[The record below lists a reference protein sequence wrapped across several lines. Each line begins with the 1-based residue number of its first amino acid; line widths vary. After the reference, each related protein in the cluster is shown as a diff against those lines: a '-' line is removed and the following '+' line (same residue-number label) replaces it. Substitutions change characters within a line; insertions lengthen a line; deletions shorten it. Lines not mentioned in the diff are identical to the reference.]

1 MNLIIRKAQ
10 SSDSAQLAK
19 IFLESR
25 RSGFYWLDPERF
37 QLDDFERQTQG
48 EIVWV
53 AEWNGELA
61 GFISVEEEDA
71 FIHHLFVAPGY
82 QRLGIGRR
90 LLQSLRTWLPTPY
103 TLKCLTKNKKAQAFY
118 KKNNWRIVGEG
129 RSGTGAYLV
138 LAFGSVVPK
147 ARQNSTSARGEA

>member
-1 MNLIIRKAQ
+1 MATIIRKAQ
-10 SSDSAQLAK
+10 PSDSARLAE

-37 QLDDFERQTQG
+37 QLSDFERQTQG
-48 EIVWV
+48 EVVWV
-53 AEWNGELA
+53 AEHEGELA

-103 TLKCLTKNKKAQAFY
+103 TLKCLTKNKKARAFY

-138 LAFGSVVPK
+138 LVFGSLIPK
-147 ARQNSTSARGEA
+147 TKQNSSAALGEA